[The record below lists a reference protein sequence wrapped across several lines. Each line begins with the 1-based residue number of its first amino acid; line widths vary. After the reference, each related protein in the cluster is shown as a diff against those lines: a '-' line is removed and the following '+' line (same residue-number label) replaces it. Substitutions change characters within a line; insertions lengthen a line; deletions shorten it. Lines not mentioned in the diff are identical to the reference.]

1 MSQVCRS
8 EKEFKTWVPLLFHRE
23 GKLFVF
29 VTLGEQ
35 IKVEIGE
42 GTGKQGKPKKG
53 EKTAAVSDQVAGG
66 RKR

>member
-1 MSQVCRS
+1 MQVG
-8 EKEFKTWVPLLFHRE
+8 KGVQDLGWIPLLFHRE